1 MISVQNQ
8 PKTSESIELQPSID
22 FLTDL
27 KNTVN
32 SAQILTNQRRVKP
45 YATGIKIG
53 SGKAEAVILPQTL
66 VEMWQVLKICVA
78 HNKIIILQ
86 AANTGVTAGSTPYG
100 DDYDRDV
107 VIINTLKIDKIF
119 LLNGGMQV
127 LASAGA
133 TLYQLENKLSNIDRS
148 PHSIIGS
155 SCIGASIVGGI
166 SNNSGGNLVNRGPA
180 YTELSLFAQVNGDGQ
195 LELVN
200 HLGIDLG
207 ETPETILGNL
217 DNGRFNAQDVP
228 KLSLIHI

>member
-1 MISVQNQ
+1 MVSAPNQ
-8 PKTSESIELQPSID
+8 TKKLETIEPQPSIA

-27 KNTVN
+27 KRSVKLN
-32 SAQILTNQRRVKP
+32 QILTTERRIKP

-53 SGKAEAVILPQTL
+53 SGKAEAVVLPETL
-66 VEMWQVLKICVA
+66 IQMWQVLKTCVA
-78 HNKIIILQ
+78 HDKIIIMQ

-107 VIINTLKIDKIF
+107 VIINTLKIDKII

-127 LASAGA
+127 LACAGA

-180 YTELSLFAQVNGDGQ
+180 YTCLLYTSPSPRDRG
-195 LELVN
+195 
-200 HLGIDLG
+200 
-207 ETPETILGNL
+207 
-217 DNGRFNAQDVP
+217 
-228 KLSLIHI
+228 